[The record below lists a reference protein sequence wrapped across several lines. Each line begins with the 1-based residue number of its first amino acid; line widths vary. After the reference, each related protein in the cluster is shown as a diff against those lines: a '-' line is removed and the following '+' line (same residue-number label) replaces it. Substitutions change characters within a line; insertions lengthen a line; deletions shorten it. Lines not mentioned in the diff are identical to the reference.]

1 MAHVVVKI
9 GAIAVEIEDEDS
21 GFKPLA
27 RQAGSLVAELVDLAQ
42 STTVP
47 LDDEDEE
54 ELGD

>member
-27 RQAGSLVAELVDLAQ
+27 RQAGALVAELVDLAQ
-42 STTVP
+42 TAVVP
-47 LDDEDEE
+47 LEDDEEDDDGE
-54 ELGD
+54 